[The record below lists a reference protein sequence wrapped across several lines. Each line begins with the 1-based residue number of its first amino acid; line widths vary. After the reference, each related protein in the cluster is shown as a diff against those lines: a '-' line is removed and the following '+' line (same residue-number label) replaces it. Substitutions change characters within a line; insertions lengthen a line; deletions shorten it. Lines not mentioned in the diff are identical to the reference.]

1 MIVGVPRETYP
12 GERRV
17 ALVPAL
23 VSALTKAKLD
33 VVVEKGAGGSA
44 GFSDDAYRDKGAKI
58 DTRAEVFAA
67 DILLCVRAL
76 GANLAAGR
84 QDLDLLRAGQTVIGF
99 CEPLAEPQA
108 AEELASRGCTLLA
121 MELVPR
127 ISRAQTMD
135 ALSSMA
141 TIAGYRAV
149 LLAATALPRL
159 FPMLTTAAGTIVP
172 AKVFVMGAGVAGL
185 QAIATSRR
193 LGAVV
198 TANDVRPAVKEQV
211 ESLGARFIELPLA
224 TNEAEAAGGYAKAM
238 DEDFYR
244 RQRELNARVVADSD
258 VVLTTAAIPGH
269 RAPIL
274 VTAEM
279 VAQMQPGS
287 VIVDLAAERGGNCD
301 LTQPGQTVVEHGV
314 TILGPTNLPAEIPY
328 HASQL
333 YSKNLTALLIHLTKD
348 GQFVWDM
355 NDEITRE
362 TLVCRDGQ
370 ILHPRVRERLESV
383 RSTNGGQ
390 E

>member
-258 VVLTTAAIPGH
+258 VVLTTAAIPGK